1 MNLTEYFSRGSV
13 AGLAL
18 LSFLCLPAAATF
30 KPVKPPIKDKEAAVP
45 LKDFAQQDLGKPQLR
60 KSLVSLGDRVASVTT
75 LNLPSKACL
84 DVSLLKE
91 PKYLNV
97 ALGLGLVLVSD
108 FSFISIVPVL
118 LGNGGFVP
126 QDIATFMAV
135 FFAMDLVSRILLT
148 LVSFKVTYRNRIVFL
163 IGSALVALA
172 RFGKR
177 CQMSVFICLS
187 LVKFFLGLVF
197 RDDYT
202 WKLVLM
208 GVQGFFRCLVMTPL
222 PLVLAEEYPDR
233 FSSAFSLSMAINGV
247 ITMGISF
254 LMS

>member
-177 CQMSVFICLS
+177 CQMSVCICLS
-187 LVKFFLGLVF
+187 LVKFFF
-197 RDDYT
+197 
-202 WKLVLM
+202 
-208 GVQGFFRCLVMTPL
+208 
-222 PLVLAEEYPDR
+222 R
-233 FSSAFSLSMAINGV
+233 FSFSR
-247 ITMGISF
+247 
-254 LMS
+254 